1 MKPEFK
7 KGQKIYKVNIDPRER
22 GVTEETVKS
31 CGLKRLVLD
40 LDHWNNSFR
49 LPSITG
55 NFTNPIKQFHA
66 TREEAEKE
74 LSKQQY

>member
-1 MKPEFK
+1 MKAEFT
-7 KGQKIYKVNIDPRER
+7 KGQTIYKVNLNPSER
-22 GVTEETVKS
+22 GVTEKIVKS

-55 NFTNPIKQFHA
+55 NFKNPIKQFHA
-66 TREEAEKE
+66 TREDAEKE
-74 LSKQQY
+74 LLKHK